1 MHGCDELH
9 AEAFGGAMRDE
20 RLAVAGTSAAVLEI
34 GTDMERLQVGE
45 GLLQPLW
52 EVGRFDTRMVA
63 VELLVMD
70 QLRAGFGQAVVFLH
84 AREDQRD
91 RRLGAQHLAR
101 VRVVGEHAD
110 DTSVRPG
117 GFAGGMQDGAMAE
130 VHAVKGANGKMEGKA
145 HAVGAASLTGTKAAT
160 SWSSFMAPSCGS
172 VWPRERS
179 SWPERVRRSIERWA
193 PGPSLRPR
201 SSASVRT

>member
-1 MHGCDELH
+1 
-9 AEAFGGAMRDE
+9 MRDE

-34 GTDMERLQVGE
+34 GTDVERLEVGE
-45 GLLQPLW
+45 GRLQPLR
-52 EVGRFDTRMVA
+52 EIRRLDASVRA
-63 VELLVMD
+63 IELLVMD
-70 QLRAGFGQAVVFLH
+70 ELGAGFRQALILLG
-84 AREDQRD
+84 AGENQRD

-117 GFAGGMQDGAMAE
+117 GFAGGVQHGAMAE
-130 VHAVKGANGKMEGKA
+130 VHAVKGTNGKMEGKA
-145 HAVGAASLTGTKAAT
+145 HAVGAASLTGTRAAT

-201 SSASVRT
+201 SKASVRT